1 MKCLLSMDSTELVRK
16 VIEAQ
21 KQDPTSGDF
30 IKLVEKV
37 MVDFNVTWELGEDIS
52 KDDLKKLVK
61 TNATNLVLNALEGIQ
76 MKH

>member
-1 MKCLLSMDSTELVRK
+1 MDSTELVRK